1 MRLCWELGRV
11 SWIKT
16 KFFVKLVWIFLS
28 MKVHC
33 IIHSRFHTPPHPTP
47 IPNIILRRNCKGD
60 LFEKWLST
68 WKAQTILGGGGVI
81 SFRLV
86 NETRTIV
93 LVQAGTQANQFARM
107 IDRAGNVSVT
117 EIRAG
122 RSFFFPEDSK
132 LTCP

>member
-33 IIHSRFHTPPHPTP
+33 IIHSRFHTPPRPTP

-68 WKAQTILGGGGVI
+68 WKAQTILGGGVI

>member
-1 MRLCWELGRV
+1 MRNDFPLG
-11 SWIKT
+11 
-16 KFFVKLVWIFLS
+16 KLKQFW
-28 MKVHC
+28 
-33 IIHSRFHTPPHPTP
+33 
-47 IPNIILRRNCKGD
+47 
-60 LFEKWLST
+60 
-68 WKAQTILGGGGVI
+68 GGGVI

-132 LTCP
+132 LTCR